1 MLQAKTLYHTEKQG
15 FGYPWLSNKFQPKPA
30 EAEPSFRKV
39 SLPPAKL
46 CMLLLWLTSG
56 LESFGHKSTPSDR
69 PWIELSKI
77 LASTKMGWA

>member
-15 FGYPWLSNKFQPKPA
+15 FGYLLLSKKFQTLPPKPA

-46 CMLLLWLTSG
+46 HTLFPAHLWVREFWPQIYSL
-56 LESFGHKSTPSDR
+56 
-69 PWIELSKI
+69 
-77 LASTKMGWA
+77 